1 MNFTKTENNENI
13 NKYRV
18 ELYTKL
24 VAPIDAMWEQLHIG
38 SSQHYLIDNDSNPI
52 GYCCIDDEKN
62 LKQIFIIDD
71 FNYLMSNTIKTLIE
85 KELITSA
92 SLSSNELVSFNAC
105 LFHSNSV
112 KTNTFCFE
120 YRDRPIGNE
129 TEMNVQHVSQ
139 EDISDV
145 KAFFK
150 NQIGFDDTFGYT
162 ENLVQRKELY
172 LVKEDNTIIATSEC
186 RISDSQHEIADVG
199 IIVNKAFQGKGIAT
213 RILKQQAKRAQKI
226 NRKPI
231 CSTTLGNIASR
242 RAIEKA
248 GFYCSNI
255 IFDISFANKINKDE
269 TNRFRI

>member
-13 NKYRV
+13 NKYRT

-24 VAPIDAMWEQLHIG
+24 VAPIDAMWEQLYIG
-38 SSQHYLIDNDSNPI
+38 SSQHYLIDNDSYTI
-52 GYCCIDDEKN
+52 GYCCIDDEKI
-62 LKQIFIIDD
+62 LRQIFLIDD
-71 FNYLMSNTIKTLIE
+71 FNYQMSNTIKTLIE
-85 KELITSA
+85 KELITTA
-92 SLSSNELVSFNAC
+92 SLSSNEPISFNAC

-120 YRDRPIGNE
+120 YSNRPVGNE
-129 TEMNVQHVSQ
+129 PEMNVKCVTQ

-172 LVKEDNTIIATSEC
+172 LVKEDDTIIATSEC
-186 RISDSQHEIADVG
+186 RMSDSQKEIADVG
-199 IIVNKAFQGKGIAT
+199 IIVNKKFQGKGIAT
-213 RILKQQAKRAQKI
+213 QILKQQAQRAQKV

-231 CSTTLGNIASR
+231 CSTTLDNIASK

-255 IFDISFANKINKDE
+255 IFDISFVNKNQ
-269 TNRFRI
+269 